1 MAGRNLDDRSRSMS
15 HPITPVATGARHAV
29 LDTGGFA
36 LTEACY
42 DAGQTLPSHA
52 HRQPVLTFIL
62 RGSVREK
69 RGSGYET
76 CQSLGLVAIP
86 AGEPH
91 AESFPESGSRCLI
104 IEVSDERAEFI
115 RTFSGI
121 LDQPSIRNDLP
132 VAGLGLQAYQEFRRR
147 DDVAPLA
154 IEGLLLQM
162 AALTSRRAPRGAVS
176 GEPPWLVR
184 VKDRI
189 QAEFRGTLRV
199 GDLASEAGVHPVYLA
214 RAFRQRYACSPAE
227 YIRRLRVEAAGELLA
242 RSDIP
247 LSQVALMA
255 GFSDQSHLA
264 HQFRRLV
271 GISPGRYRQAAGR
284 DEGRGCN

>member
-1 MAGRNLDDRSRSMS
+1 MS
-15 HPITPVATGARHAV
+15 LPITPVAPGARHAV

-52 HRQPVLTFIL
+52 HRLPVLSFIL
-62 RGSVREK
+62 RGSVREQ
-69 RGSGYET
+69 RGSGYEN
-76 CQSLGLVAIP
+76 CGSLGLVAIP

-91 AESFPESGSRCLI
+91 AESFPASGSRCLI

-115 RTFSGI
+115 RTFSSI
-121 LDQPSIRNDLP
+121 LDQHSYRNDLP
-132 VAGLGLQAYQEFRRR
+132 VAGLGLQTYREFRER

-162 AALTSRRAPRGAVS
+162 AAVTSRRAPRASVT
-176 GEPPWLVR
+176 GEPAWLRRVR
-184 VKDRI
+184 DRI
-189 QAEFRGTLRV
+189 RAEFRGSLRM
-199 GDLASEAGVHPVYLA
+199 GDLAAEAGVHPVYLA

-227 YIRRLRVEAAGELLA
+227 YARRLRVEAASELLA
-242 RSDIP
+242 RSDLP
-247 LSQVALMA
+247 LSQVALQA

-264 HQFRRLV
+264 HQFRRMT
-271 GISPGRYRQAAGR
+271 GITPGRYRQAAGR
-284 DEGRGCN
+284 DEGRGSNC

>member
-1 MAGRNLDDRSRSMS
+1 MVGRNFDHRSRRSMS
-15 HPITPVATGARHAV
+15 LPITPVAPGARHAV

-36 LTEACY
+36 LTEARY
-42 DAGQTLPSHA
+42 DACQTLPSHA

-91 AESFPESGSRCLI
+91 AESFPASGSRCLI

-115 RTFSGI
+115 RSFSGI

-132 VAGLGLQAYQEFRRR
+132 VAGLVLQTYQEFRQR

-162 AALTSRRAPRGAVS
+162 AALTSRRTLPATVT
-176 GEPPWLVR
+176 GEPAWLARVR
-184 VKDRI
+184 ERI
-189 QAEFRGTLRV
+189 HADFRGTLRMS
-199 GDLASEAGVHPVYLA
+199 DLAAEAGVHPVYLA

-227 YIRRLRVEAAGELLA
+227 YARRLRVEAASELLA
-242 RSDIP
+242 RSDLP
-247 LSQVALMA
+247 LSQVALKA

-264 HQFRRLV
+264 HQFRRIV
-271 GISPGRYRQAAGR
+271 GVSPGRYRQAAR
-284 DEGRGCN
+284 Q